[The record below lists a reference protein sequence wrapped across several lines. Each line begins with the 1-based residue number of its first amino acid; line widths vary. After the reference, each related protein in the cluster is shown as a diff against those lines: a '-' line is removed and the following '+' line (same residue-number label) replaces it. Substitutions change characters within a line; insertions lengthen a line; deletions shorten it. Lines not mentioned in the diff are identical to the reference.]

1 MAVKKTAGAATFK
14 VNSSTISQVA
24 TATFNLTQTPI
35 EVTEIDSSYRKMEY
49 GFAEGTVDVEVFFDS
64 AEHAWLAGIV
74 AGTKLTGV
82 ELVWASGV
90 SVKGDAVTQSASISV
105 APNSVVQ
112 GNFSFLLANS
122 AITVDTTP

>member
-1 MAVKKTAGAATFK
+1 MAVNKTSGLAVFK
-14 VNSSTISQVA
+14 VNTATISQVA

-35 EVTEIDSSYRKMEY
+35 EVTEIDSSFRKMEY
-49 GFAEGTVDVEVFFDS
+49 GFAEGTVDVEVFFDGV
-64 AEHAWLAGIV
+64 AHAWLEGIV

-90 SVKGDAVTQSASISV
+90 SVKGNAVTQSASISV

-122 AITVDTTP
+122 AITVDVAP